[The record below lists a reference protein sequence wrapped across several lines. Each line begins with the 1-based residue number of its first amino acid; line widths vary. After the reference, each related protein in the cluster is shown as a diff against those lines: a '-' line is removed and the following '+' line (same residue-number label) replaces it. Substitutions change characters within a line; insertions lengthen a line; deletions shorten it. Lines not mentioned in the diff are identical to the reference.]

1 MTNNVAKEIE
11 LVLETMNGAKLAEL
25 YNTTVPENKKIVKF
39 RDHKTAVER
48 TLAAV
53 LAFRDRTTLG
63 YGIGELFKMIDEN
76 KGDKKASKPQHSGKK
91 SKFEGGIIKSNMNAN
106 PRREGTWGYK
116 SFELIMAAGDEGISY
131 EEFLAKGG
139 RNKDLAW
146 DWNHGFVSV
155 DDESRELVY
164 KSRDLPKYKNVLA
177 DK

>member
-11 LVLETMNGAKLAEL
+11 LVLETMTGAKLAEL
-25 YNTTVPENKKIVKF
+25 YNTTVPENKRISKF

-53 LAFRDRTTLG
+53 LAFRDRTTFG
-63 YGIGELFKMIDEN
+63 YGIGELFKMIDEKTDN
-76 KGDKKASKPQHSGKK
+76 KKASKPQHSGKK
-91 SKFEGGIIKSNMNAN
+91 SQFEGGIIKSNMHEN

-164 KSRDLPKYKNVLA
+164 RSRDLPKYKNVLT

>member
-11 LVLETMNGAKLAEL
+11 LVLETMTGAKLAEL

-53 LAFRDRTTLG
+53 LAFRDRTAIG
-63 YGIGELFKMIDEN
+63 YGIGELFKMIGEN

-91 SKFEGGIIKSNMNAN
+91 SQFEGGIIKSNMNAN

-116 SFELIMAAGDEGISY
+116 SFELILAAGDEGISY
-131 EEFLAKGG
+131 EDFLAKGG

-164 KSRDLPKYKNVLA
+164 KSRDLPKYKNVLM

>member
-1 MTNNVAKEIE
+1 MNNAAKEIE
-11 LVLETMNGAKLAEL
+11 LVLETMTGAELAEL
-25 YNTTVPENKKIVKF
+25 YNTTVPGNNKIAKF
-39 RDHKTAVER
+39 RGHKTAVER

-53 LAFRDRTTLG
+53 LAFRDRTTFG
-63 YGIGELFKMIDEN
+63 YGIGELLKMIDGN
-76 KGDKKASKPQHSGKK
+76 KGDKKASKPQHYGKK

-139 RNKDLAW
+139 RNIDLTW

-164 KSRDLPKYKNVLA
+164 KSRDLPKYKNVLT

>member
-1 MTNNVAKEIE
+1 MT
-11 LVLETMNGAKLAEL
+11 GAKLAEL

-63 YGIGELFKMIDEN
+63 YGIGELFKMIDKN

-91 SKFEGGIIKSNMNAN
+91 SQFEGGIIKSNMNAN

-116 SFELIMAAGDEGISY
+116 SFELILAAGDEGISY
-131 EEFLAKGG
+131 EDFLAKGG

-164 KSRDLPKYKNVLA
+164 KSRDLPKYKNVLT